1 MTTSDYDCLTTMMPL
16 RNKPTRRDPKEFYYS
31 RLINQP
37 KDMVDLE
44 TYLEYIIRL
53 QELIIT
59 KPDDRREKFQQLG
72 TSLND

>member
-1 MTTSDYDCLTTMMPL
+1 MITSDHDCLTAMMPL

-44 TYLEYIIRL
+44 TYLEYVIRL
-53 QELIIT
+53 
-59 KPDDRREKFQQLG
+59 
-72 TSLND
+72 